1 MELIVNNRALVGVG
15 ADLPDTVT
23 DVEGLAGILRDPSR
37 CQYPAVRGGIPR
49 SA

>member
-23 DVEGLAGILRDPSR
+23 DVEGWPASCATRPAASI
-37 CQYPAVRGGIPR
+37 PAVRGGIPR